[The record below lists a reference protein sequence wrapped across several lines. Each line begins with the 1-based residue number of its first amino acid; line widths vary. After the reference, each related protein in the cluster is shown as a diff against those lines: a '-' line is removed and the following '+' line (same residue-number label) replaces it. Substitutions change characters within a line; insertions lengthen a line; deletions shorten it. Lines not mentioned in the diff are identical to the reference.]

1 MIRKRKKWENSL
13 AYVTHICASSCFSF
27 LTSYMQ
33 RMWPC
38 LAIIWQCRLNKSLNL
53 YSTSQVENRAINW
66 SARSGGIPFT
76 YLVENFAPPGYYHMA
91 YTGMHRWRDHLWQ
104 KKNPFRM
111 PSINN
116 WCLFH
121 IYPVSNFSSPLNCC
135 KCIVFKTW
143 INHKTRTYC
152 RLFHNNKIYLLAIW
166 AFLQT
171 EKTDFPTLLL
181 TSTGEIPTLSYTWS
195 LKKVPPGTSL
205 YGLYGDVPLP
215 TG

>member
-1 MIRKRKKWENSL
+1 
-13 AYVTHICASSCFSF
+13 
-27 LTSYMQ
+27 
-33 RMWPC
+33 
-38 LAIIWQCRLNKSLNL
+38 
-53 YSTSQVENRAINW
+53 
-66 SARSGGIPFT
+66 
-76 YLVENFAPPGYYHMA
+76 MA

-116 WCLFH
+116 WYLFH

-181 TSTGEIPTLSYTWS
+181 TSTGEIPIPFHIPEVWKRYPRVLLYMAYTGMCRCRQGKFDLSVLNRVYNFVW
-195 LKKVPPGTSL
+195 VFQQGVARWI
-205 YGLYGDVPLP
+205 D
-215 TG
+215 